1 MSGEE
6 RAKLSH
12 EKVITIDT
20 HDDINIKNFTDSINY
35 TQRLDT
41 QVNQAKMK
49 EGGIDV
55 AWLIVYTGQDT
66 LIGEGYEKTST
77 NAISNLM

>member
-6 RAKLSH
+6 RAKLNH

-41 QVNQAKMK
+41 QVN
-49 EGGIDV
+49 
-55 AWLIVYTGQDT
+55 
-66 LIGEGYEKTST
+66 
-77 NAISNLM
+77 